1 MVSPVAEL
9 AITRSAVVV
18 HHSSPGQHQ
27 PPVQGADAMLTE
39 DDPLKPLPSIPS
51 PKGKR
56 CSSSMD
62 MEFTVFPAH
71 PILQSSTPS
80 VQTNGVETACSD
92 NLPPNETLPSPT
104 SLQPTLEAPPS
115 PMEPPRPGPLP
126 QHPVTNEVAATHSSP
141 QARQLLD
148 GFPPRRDIMPRP
160 AENGPS
166 SERLCGSLPTPVP
179 TPKPPQV
186 SSAPPPLRPL
196 PEEVSDRSEAK
207 SRAELLRTVVM
218 SRMLCDRQTRE
229 DRVDPILRT
238 NLALASLIRDARS
251 SSAPQVLSKE
261 VTEGAHSRTGPGGFN
276 RVQGCLVD
284 RFRERQI
291 VLTEKTKRLKKEY
304 LALHERWA
312 TRCAQLDAQCKPPT
326 MEAEPLHQASGRA
339 TRRSMANLGDVVR
352 SDLEMEQILANLG
365 NDDAT
370 DPSHLS
376 LRNLAN
382 IPDMI
387 SVTDGKVDYQ
397 FDDTNH
403 LVKNPVE
410 YYGPRTGTHDWTNAE
425 KGIFLDKFAAHP
437 KQFGLIA
444 EYIPNK
450 TAAQCVD
457 YYYLH
462 KKTLIDFR
470 KVVSQY
476 APNKRRRRGT
486 GKKRGNGLLADI
498 RQHDAEVHRDT
509 NLLSTAGRASR
520 GKRTSMVPPESKEAK
535 KNANS
540 SRRRWVPNVEGTIS
554 LGSETPT
561 PEPETRP
568 RRRRFIVTPTSQTV
582 STSLED
588 AEEDNTV
595 STIFFSRYVI
605 AHGLE

>member
-1 MVSPVAEL
+1 MPCPAEY
-9 AITRSAVVV
+9 R
-18 HHSSPGQHQ
+18 
-27 PPVQGADAMLTE
+27 
-39 DDPLKPLPSIPS
+39 PS
-51 PKGKR
+51 P
-56 CSSSMD
+56 
-62 MEFTVFPAH
+62 
-71 PILQSSTPS
+71 
-80 VQTNGVETACSD
+80 
-92 NLPPNETLPSPT
+92 
-104 SLQPTLEAPPS
+104 
-115 PMEPPRPGPLP
+115 
-126 QHPVTNEVAATHSSP
+126 
-141 QARQLLD
+141 
-148 GFPPRRDIMPRP
+148 
-160 AENGPS
+160 
-166 SERLCGSLPTPVP
+166 ERLGGSLPTPVS
-179 TPKPPQV
+179 TPKPP
-186 SSAPPPLRPL
+186 SGGPPPHRPL
-196 PEEVSDRSEAK
+196 PEEISDRSEAK

-229 DRVDPILRT
+229 DRVDPVLRT
-238 NLALASLIRDARS
+238 NLVLASLIPDARPS
-251 SSAPQVLSKE
+251 SVPQAVSKE
-261 VTEGAHSRTGPGGFN
+261 GTEVAHFRPRLENFN

-304 LALHERWA
+304 LALHERWVA
-312 TRCAQLDAQCKPPT
+312 RCAQLDAQSKPPT
-326 MEAEPLHQASGRA
+326 MEVEPIQQASGRA
-339 TRRSMANLGDVVR
+339 TRRSLANLSDVVR
-352 SDLEMEQILANLG
+352 SDLEMEQIIANLG

-370 DPSHLS
+370 DPNHLS
-376 LRNLAN
+376 LRNLAH

-387 SVTDGKVDYQ
+387 SVTHGKVDYQ

-403 LVKNPVE
+403 LVGNPVE

-425 KGIFLDKFAAHP
+425 KEIFLDKFAAYP

-509 NLLSTAGRASR
+509 NSLSTSGRAAR
-520 GKRTSMVPPESKEAK
+520 ARRTSVVPPEPKEAK
-535 KNANS
+535 KHPNS

-568 RRRRFIVTPTSQTV
+568 RRRRFIVMPTSQTV
-582 STSLED
+582 SARFED

-595 STIFFSRYVI
+595 STLHIFFSI
-605 AHGLE
+605 CP